1 MDAIIIEGL
10 KVESVI
16 GCFNWE
22 RQITQPLLV
31 DLTIHNDLSRSA
43 ASDELQDTLNY
54 AEICELTTQ
63 VIKQAQP
70 KLIEHAAQLVIEKLF
85 TTFFSIES
93 IIITVRKPAIIA
105 QANSVGIRL
114 ERHRNMLSTGFGQ

>member
-70 KLIEHAAQLVIEKLF
+70 KLI
-85 TTFFSIES
+85 
-93 IIITVRKPAIIA
+93 
-105 QANSVGIRL
+105 
-114 ERHRNMLSTGFGQ
+114 